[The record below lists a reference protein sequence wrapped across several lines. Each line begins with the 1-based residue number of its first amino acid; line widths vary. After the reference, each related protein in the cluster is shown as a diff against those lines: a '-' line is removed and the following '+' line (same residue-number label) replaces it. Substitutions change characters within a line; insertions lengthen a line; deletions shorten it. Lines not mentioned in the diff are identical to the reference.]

1 MSRAELLIKKMG
13 GTKYDIFAEDTTI
26 DPDTG
31 ADIVEYA
38 KYKTI
43 LAWIQPTGSEGSV
56 KGVVLNDNNAGDS
69 VTAEYFMYTK
79 DPLKNHDR
87 VQYEGYWFE
96 VRAFEP
102 WKASFM
108 KFFKNYLVKVDNADI
123 TSQKDNIQFF

>member
-69 VTAEYFMYTK
+69 MTAEYFMYHEEQ
-79 DPLKNHDR
+79 LNNHDR
-87 VQYEGYWFE
+87 ILYKDVWFE
-96 VRAFEP
+96 IRAFEP
-102 WKASFM
+102 WEASFM
-108 KFFKNYLVKVDNADI
+108 KFFKSYLVKVDNGDI